1 MHLQETFGGVE
12 VIRAFDREA
21 TFVAR
26 FRLALREAL
35 AAYNRSTI
43 YSALYSP
50 LMALLSAAAIALL
63 LWLGAGAGAASWGI
77 TIGTLTA
84 FVLLFQRFF
93 EPITTLGDDWQ
104 TVQSALSG
112 VERIFEVLALPA
124 EARPAAQPAKHQHE
138 TIAVRNLVFGY
149 LPDRP
154 VLRGVSFTVQG
165 GEHVAVVGRT
175 GAGKSSM
182 VHVIAGLYAPWQG
195 GVRVAGR
202 DPHSLTDAERRHVVG
217 AVPQQVQLF
226 SGTVRD
232 NLTLGDESVSD
243 ETVTRAAAIAGA
255 ADFIA
260 ALPQGYDTVLSGS
273 GRGGGVQLSS
283 GQRQLLALARA
294 GLEPSR
300 TAAGRGDGRSR

>member
-1 MHLQETFGGVE
+1 
-12 VIRAFDREA
+12 
-21 TFVAR
+21 
-26 FRLALREAL
+26 
-35 AAYNRSTI
+35 
-43 YSALYSP
+43 
-50 LMALLSAAAIALL
+50 
-63 LWLGAGAGAASWGI
+63 
-77 TIGTLTA
+77 
-84 FVLLFQRFF
+84 
-93 EPITTLGDDWQ
+93 
-104 TVQSALSG
+104 
-112 VERIFEVLALPA
+112 
-124 EARPAAQPAKHQHE
+124 
-138 TIAVRNLVFGY
+138 
-149 LPDRP
+149 
-154 VLRGVSFTVQG
+154 
-165 GEHVAVVGRT
+165 
-175 GAGKSSM
+175 M

-273 GRGGGVQLSS
+273 GRGDGVQLSS